1 MHKAHLYRTTRCD
14 GAEEVR
20 AGYNPFTMRTVNL
33 SWRQAEQLSKRL
45 AKKVRASGFKPQYLV
60 GITVSGLFPV
70 ALVAKAFDTKDVA
83 IVSARSYSKR
93 RQGKLKVTALPRVDL
108 RGKRV
113 LLVDEIA
120 DRGTTLKHISKILI
134 QHYKVRELKTAVLV
148 VNEKNC
154 ETWPD
159 FYTMKVDKWVVF
171 PWDK

>member
-14 GAEEVR
+14 GAEETR
-20 AGYNPFTMRTVNL
+20 AGYNPLTMRTVNL
-33 SWRQAEQLSKRL
+33 SWRQVEQLSKKL
-45 AKKVRASGFKPQYLV
+45 AKNVRASGFKPQYLV

-83 IVSARSYSKR
+83 IVSARSYSER
-93 RQGKLKVTALPRVDL
+93 RQGKLKVTALPNIRL

-120 DRGTTLKHISKILI
+120 DRGTTLKHISKILKNR
-134 QHYKVRELKTAVLV
+134 YKVGEVRTAVLV
-148 VNEKNC
+148 VNKKNC
-154 ETWPD
+154 ETSPD
-159 FYTMKVDKWVVF
+159 FYMLEVDRWVVF